1 MNEFPWRPGSPRRP
15 QPERSAKIPL
25 TRSEIVHAALRIV
38 KAEGIDAVSMRR
50 VASEFETGPS
60 SLYAHVANK
69 DELLQ
74 LMFDEMCGTVALPQ
88 PEPGRWREQVKELCQ
103 SAHRA
108 MLDHYDLARAALATV
123 PSGPNSMRIS
133 DLMLGLMLDGG
144 VPPKVAAFALDRI
157 FLYIT
162 ADAYEMSIWR
172 TEITTA
178 GADKTTF
185 LDQLFTDLRDYY
197 AQLPTETYPHLQKH
211 AADLVTGDGGDRFEF
226 GLDLLIDGLER
237 YITTDQ

>member
-1 MNEFPWRPGSPRRP
+1 MNEFPWRPGSARRS

-25 TRSEIVHAALRIV
+25 TRSQIVQAALRIV

-50 VASEFETGPS
+50 VASEFGTGPS

-74 LMFDEMCGTVALPQ
+74 LMFDEMCGTIPIPKPA
-88 PEPGRWREQVKELCQ
+88 PGQWREQVKELSR

-123 PSGPNSMRIS
+123 PTGPHAMRIS
-133 DLMLGLMLDGG
+133 DVMLGLMLSGG
-144 VPPKVAAFALDRI
+144 IPPKVASFALDRI

-172 TEITTA
+172 TEITTV
-178 GADKTTF
+178 GADTTTF
-185 LDQLFTDLRDYY
+185 LDQLFTELKDYY
-197 AQLPTETYPHLQKH
+197 AELPADTYPYLQKH
-211 AADLVTGDGGDRFEF
+211 AEDLVTGDGSDRFEF
-226 GLDLLIDGLER
+226 GLNLLVDGLER
-237 YITTDQ
+237 YIPTAR